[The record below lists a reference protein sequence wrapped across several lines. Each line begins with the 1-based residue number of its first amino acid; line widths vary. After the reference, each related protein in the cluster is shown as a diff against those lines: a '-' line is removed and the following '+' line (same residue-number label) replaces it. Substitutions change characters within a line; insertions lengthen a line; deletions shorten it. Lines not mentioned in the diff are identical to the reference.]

1 MALVVEVPLN
11 TVLAD
16 LDDALRTLLK
26 RELERHGF
34 EGVEIGFDA
43 PSSDWSGS
51 LTGPAVNLFL
61 YDLREYTEGAER
73 SLSETRDGNGARLA
87 PPPLRLEVTFAIT
100 AWTQAVEDEHRLLSQ
115 VLAVLFS
122 YRNLP
127 EEVLG
132 DRLANGTSRHAIEG
146 TIGRPQTEKA
156 DFWTSVGGRFKAS
169 LDYAVRVTIESG
181 AIFTRG
187 PEVRTQTLRTRISD
201 GPPRAVRELHRFGGK
216 LRDGDDRPL
225 ADAWVAIPGAGRWT
239 SSDRDGRFVFDR
251 VIPGEHHIV
260 ARTLDGGTVEADVQ
274 IPGPAVDLVI
284 GGSGKSRGKGPK

>member
-1 MALVVEVPLN
+1 MALVVQVPLN

-16 LDDALRTLLK
+16 LDEGLRTLLR

-34 EGVEIGFDA
+34 EGVEIAFDA
-43 PSSDWSGS
+43 PSSDWAGQ

-61 YDLREYTEGAER
+61 YDLREFSEGQDRTPTEA
-73 SLSETRDGNGARLA
+73 RDGNGTRMT
-87 PPPLRLEVTFAIT
+87 PPPLRLEVTYAIT

-127 EEVLG
+127 AEVMG
-132 DRLANGTSRHAIEG
+132 DRLANNGRHPIEG

-169 LDYAVRVTIESG
+169 LDYAVRVTVESG
-181 AIFTRG
+181 AVFTRG
-187 PEVRTQTLRTRISD
+187 PEVRTQLVRTRLSD
-201 GPPRAVRELHRFGGK
+201 GPAGAVSELHRFGGK
-216 LRDGDDRPL
+216 LRGADDAPVT
-225 ADAWVAIPGAGRWT
+225 DAWVAMPDAGRWT
-239 SSDRDGRFVFDR
+239 STDREGKFIFDR
-251 VIPGEHHIV
+251 IVPGKHHVV
-260 ARTLDGGTVEADVQ
+260 ARALDGGTVEADVE

-284 GGSGKSRGKGPK
+284 GGKGKGTKK